1 MDLAD
6 IKERLLA
13 VYPQWD
19 AFLRQTR
26 LIDSLEVDPAGNDGQ
41 NIYYNSRRFQFYTP
55 EARAVLLARQVLHIQ
70 LAHAARRG
78 RRDPALWSRA
88 TEAVVNELLLHDG
101 FQLPEDSER
110 LPPDTEPVAESVYA
124 VLAKLHPKENQ
135 EQENDDGKPEPDPR
149 MQRQGKPRKLDEQKQ
164 QLAGNRT
171 DSRVRQVGE
180 VGVADAIAGLSEY
193 LQDSANVDYDWFPG
207 TTIRNGILQSEFRA
221 YKVPRAE
228 VLLDT
233 SYSVDEAMLKSFVR
247 ACKALLR
254 DAVFS
259 VGCFDTK
266 FYGFQEIRKLKD
278 IDELVFQGG
287 GGTDFN
293 VAVNAFTGD
302 AENQIIFTDGYG
314 EQPLQR
320 CDAVWVVYGTM
331 KIHPKGG
338 KVIYVDPFKKVYA
351 TRDKKLT
358 FAAESQE
365 WSSI

>member
-1 MDLAD
+1 MELDP
-6 IKERLLA
+6 IKQRLLE

-19 AFLRQTR
+19 AFLRQTK
-26 LIDSLEVDPAGNDGQ
+26 LIDSLEVDPAANDGQ

-55 EARAVLLARQVLHIQ
+55 EGQAVLLARQVLHVQ
-70 LAHAARRG
+70 LAHYARRG
-78 RRDPALWSRA
+78 RRDPNLWNRA
-88 TEAVVNELLLHDG
+88 TEAVVNELLSHDG
-101 FQLPEDSER
+101 FQLPADSER
-110 LPPDTEPVAESVYA
+110 LPVDTQPVAESVYA
-124 VLAKLHPKENQ
+124 ALAAQLPKE
-135 EQENDDGKPEPDPR
+135 EKEPEEDDKPNPDPR
-149 MQRQGKPRKLDEQKQ
+149 MQREGKPRKREPDQQ

-171 DSRVRQVGE
+171 ESRVRKLGD
-180 VGVADAIAGLSEY
+180 VGVADSIAGLSEY
-193 LQDSANVDYDWFPG
+193 LQDSANVDFDWFPG
-207 TTIRNGILQSEFRA
+207 TTIRNGILQSEFRS
-221 YKVPRAE
+221 YPVPRAE
-228 VLLDT
+228 ILLDT

-254 DAVFS
+254 EAVFT

-266 FYGFQEIRKLKD
+266 FYGFQEILKPQD
-278 IDELVFQGG
+278 IDDLVFQGG

-314 EQPLQR
+314 LPPERR
-320 CDAVWVVYGTM
+320 CDALWVCYGTS